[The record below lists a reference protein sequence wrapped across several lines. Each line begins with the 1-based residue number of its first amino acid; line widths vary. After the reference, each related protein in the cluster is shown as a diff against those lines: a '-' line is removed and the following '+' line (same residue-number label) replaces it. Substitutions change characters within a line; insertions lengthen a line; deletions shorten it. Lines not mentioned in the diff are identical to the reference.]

1 MNQQNSPSNFES
13 LSLKKQQEMLFP
25 KSMKV
30 VLTTGCFDLFHP
42 GHVDYLW
49 NITKAFP
56 YFIRVVG
63 LGDDATVRRLKG
75 PDRPVLSQDER
86 KTMLEACRY
95 VDEVHIFSAFLD
107 RTDEIQAGH
116 EALLDK
122 VRPDVFVT
130 GPRSPN
136 QHIEQFLKLR
146 DIPLRVVSA
155 NDWTTTK
162 LLRRIKNGY

>member
-1 MNQQNSPSNFES
+1 
-13 LSLKKQQEMLFP
+13 
-25 KSMKV
+25 MKT

-42 GHVDYLW
+42 GHVDYLR

-63 LGDDATVRRLKG
+63 LGDDATVRKLKG
-75 PDRPVLSQDER
+75 PDRPVISQDER
-86 KTMLEACRY
+86 KIMLEACRY

-107 RTDEIQAGH
+107 DIDEIQAGH

-122 VRPDVFVT
+122 VNPDVFVT

-136 QHIEQFLKLR
+136 QHIERFLKPR
-146 DIPLRVVSA
+146 DIPLRVVDA
-155 NDWTTTK
+155 NDFTTTK
-162 LLRRIKNGY
+162 LLERIHVIV

>member
-1 MNQQNSPSNFES
+1 
-13 LSLKKQQEMLFP
+13 
-25 KSMKV
+25 MKT

-42 GHVDYLW
+42 GHVDYLR
-49 NITKAFP
+49 NITKTFP

-63 LGDDATVRRLKG
+63 LADDATVRRLKG
-75 PDRPVLSQDER
+75 HSRPVLSQDER
-86 KTMLEACRY
+86 KIMLGACRY

-107 RTDEIQAGH
+107 EDDAEQAGH

-136 QHIEQFLKLR
+136 QHIERFLKPR
-146 DIPLRVVSA
+146 GIPMQIIDA
-155 NDWTTTK
+155 NDFTTTK
-162 LLRRIKNGY
+162 LLERIHVIV